1 MSAPIRDWFHK
12 AHTFYAYVATGTP
25 DQLASWMRF
34 DEHSRGVSPM
44 SDPQRTLLRSF
55 TRRMPVLV
63 LSGMWCGDCVHQC
76 PLLEQLAECNRE
88 AIDLRFIDRDV
99 AAELSDRYLICGG
112 RRVPTVLFLNEDFEF
127 VSLLGDRSL
136 TRYRAMAAKQLGAAC
151 PLPGAP
157 VPADEIAATRQDW
170 LHEFERAQ
178 LILRLSPKL
187 RQRHGD

>member
-1 MSAPIRDWFHK
+1 MNPLSHWFDR
-12 AHTFYAYVATGTP
+12 AHPFATYIASGTP
-25 DQLASWMRF
+25 DQLASWKRF
-34 DEHSRGVSPM
+34 DEHSRSVSPI
-44 SDPQRTLLRSF
+44 SAAQRTLIQSF
-55 TRRMPVLV
+55 SRRMPVLV

-76 PLLEQLAECNRE
+76 PLLEQLAEINRD

-99 AAELSDRYLICGG
+99 AEELSELYTICGG

-136 TRYRAMAAKQLGAAC
+136 TRYRAMAAKQLGASC

-170 LHEFERAQ
+170 LNEFERVQ